1 MGCGP
6 LRFLVGAGATAA
18 LAGIGFYLTDGYA
31 ATQIIDE
38 IIDVEVPE
46 VATEPAAPT
55 EAPASAEMVQD
66 CQAKV
71 TAAINGKTIE
81 FDTGTAVL
89 KAESAPLIDAI
100 GAALAPCAGT
110 MIEVAGH
117 TDTRGDDAANMRL
130 SEQRANTVVQA
141 LAAKNVPVSRMVAK
155 GYGETKP
162 AQAGESAAANQ
173 ANRRIEFAVSAAGAP
188 DAAPAAAPAPA
199 TQ

>member
-6 LRFLVGAGATAA
+6 LRFLIGAGATAA

-31 ATQIIDE
+31 ATQF
-38 IIDVEVPE
+38 VEEEVVEAVDAPD
-46 VATEPAAPT
+46 VATEDAAPV
-55 EAPASAEMVQD
+55 EAPASAAQVQD

-89 KAESAPLIDAI
+89 KADTAPLIDAI

-117 TDTRGDDAANMRL
+117 TDTRGDDAANMQL

-162 AQAGESAAANQ
+162 AQPGESAAANQ
-173 ANRRIEFAVSAAGAP
+173 ANRRIEFTVSAAGGTAQ
-188 DAAPAAAPAPA
+188 APAAPVA
-199 TQ
+199 Q